1 MKDNYILKKNDVKLA
16 CFDAGNL
23 ARDCIFILGADSV
36 VAHGKEY
43 TADEFYKIV
52 DSVSPKSERLL
63 TLAECEKQD
72 KQSIWEYVIKHEDE
86 FKTNCPESV
95 GIWDIETID
104 GFYMDTIL
112 FEYIG
117 TILRHDE
124 YYFYMARL
132 ICTIKGWRYND
143 D

>member
-1 MKDNYILKKNDVKLA
+1 MKENYILKKNDVKLA

-23 ARDCIFILGADSV
+23 ARDCVFILDADTV
-36 VAHGKEY
+36 EVYGKEY
-43 TADEFYKIV
+43 TADEFCKIV

-63 TLAECEKQD
+63 TLAECEEKD
-72 KQSIWEYVIKHEDE
+72 KKAIREYIVKHEDE
-86 FKTNCPESV
+86 FKTNYPESV
-95 GIWDIETID
+95 EIWDIETVD
-104 GFYMDTIL
+104 GFYIDTIL

-117 TILRHDE
+117 TILSHDE
-124 YYFYMARL
+124 YYKYMARL